1 MSVEQNYNIHDKK
14 LLTIVAALKQ
24 WKIYAE
30 ETLFL
35 TMYTD
40 HKNLITFITIKQ
52 LNRKQVRWSELLSQ
66 YKLKIIYTSEKKNNR
81 IDALSRRSDYMH
93 NKEVFNQSILKINN
107 DESLSFN
114 KREFNV
120 IIRIFRDDQEQYSV
134 IKEKL
139 QILDDKI
146 DDYIKKYHDESLQKH
161 SEMTKTMQFLRR
173 ECQFSHMRQK
183 VETYIKKCFN
193 YQQNKHATHAEYD
206 EIQYAE
212 SSIEVWNE
220 IMLNFIIKLLKS

>member
-193 YQQNKHATHAEYD
+193 C
-206 EIQYAE
+206 
-212 SSIEVWNE
+212 
-220 IMLNFIIKLLKS
+220 